1 MNKKFSRK
9 ILILVLLILAVSAI
23 YSYVKFDVH
32 KSEREIACF
41 EALSLKLD
49 KGANPIDI
57 ADKDI
62 GELQFLVEYSLVARM
77 RMLEVSNRLKQNKDK
92 PIRSRDLL
100 ILREGTEGYLKIRKD
115 LLEIATNYE
124 CGVEVSEET
133 LRNYGIDHN
142 LQLKGLMIS
151 LSAALT
157 LYDNYLLG
165 VLMFEQDS
173 RLRKLIN
180 DPDMG
185 FGLVSNLLKDM
196 TLNANSVETRH
207 RIRKVIEFYEAS
219 SKELESLVQEDVDF
233 AYLNQLIQSSPS
245 YNYVKKIR
253 IKEIASKKF
262 VAFER
267 ITTDM
272 ITESSKDGFD
282 MVSGLF
288 GNTMGLFETRKGK
301 LYGDKIAKKNIIEH
315 LQPLDI
321 LLEKTPF
328 RLTDKLI
335 PGHFGHV
342 AIWTG
347 SKAELIDIGLWE
359 NPYVQKHADKISSK
373 EDANSKNEHQIV
385 EALRSGVQLS
395 TLDEF
400 MNIDD
405 FVILRPI
412 FKGENNKPLSKEAL
426 LMAFRQLGKKYDFNF
441 DVNTTDKIVCSELAY
456 VSFPSID
463 WPTEKTLGRHNISPD
478 NVAKLAWN
486 NLPLELILFYHDGK
500 LVSKENQLI
509 KMKALMQALMQA
521 D

>member
-1 MNKKFSRK
+1 MIKKNLKRGAIVLAIILCVAAIYTYIKIEINKKRIETTCFNT
-9 ILILVLLILAVSAI
+9 LA
-23 YSYVKFDVH
+23 
-32 KSEREIACF
+32 E
-41 EALSLKLD
+41 KLD
-49 KGANPIDI
+49 GGTLPVEVVHENFEK
-57 ADKDI
+57 
-62 GELQFLVEYSLVARM
+62 LQTLVEFSLVARSE
-77 RMLEVSNRLKQNKDK
+77 MLGVSNRLKLNKDE
-92 PIRSRDLL
+92 PIHSRDLM
-100 ILREGTEGYLKIRKD
+100 ILKEGTEDYLSIRKD
-115 LLEIATNYE
+115 LLTIAASFE
-124 CGVEVSEET
+124 CGLEVSEET
-133 LRNYGIDHN
+133 LVKYGISDK
-142 LQLKGLMIS
+142 LKMKGLMLS

-165 VLMFEQDS
+165 VVLFEQDG

-185 FGLVSNLLKDM
+185 FGLVANMLNEM
-196 TLNANSVETRH
+196 TLNANSIETRY
-207 RIRKVIEFYEAS
+207 RVRKVILYYEEF
-219 SKELESLVQEDVDF
+219 LEEIKLAAQSDADV
-233 AYLNQLIQSSPS
+233 AYLNQLITSSPS
-245 YNYVKKIR
+245 YNYTKKIR
-253 IKEIASKKF
+253 INEISAKKF

-267 ITTDM
+267 ITADM
-272 ITESSKDGFD
+272 ISESSKDGFD
-282 MVSGLF
+282 LISGLF
-288 GNTMGLFETRKGK
+288 GNTMGLFESRKGK
-301 LYGDKIAKKNIIEH
+301 LYGDAQAKKIISET

-347 SKAELIDIGLWE
+347 SKAELIDLDIWG
-359 NPYVQKHADKISSK
+359 NPYVQKYKQELSS
-373 EDANSKNEHQIV
+373 DTNINSKDEHQII

-412 FKGENNKPLSKEAL
+412 FKEKEGEKAFTKEAL
-426 LMAFRQLGKKYDFNF
+426 IMAFRQLGKKYDFNF

-463 WPTEKTLGRHNISPD
+463 WPTQKTLGRHNISPD

-486 NLPLELILFYHDGK
+486 NLPLELILFYHDGQ
-500 LVSKENQLI
+500 LVEKENQLT
-509 KMKALMQALMQA
+509 KMKELMQQ
-521 D
+521 

>member
-1 MNKKFSRK
+1 MNKKNIKKGS
-9 ILILVLLILAVSAI
+9 IVLLLAITIFSI
-23 YSYVKFDVH
+23 YTYISFETH
-32 KSEREIACF
+32 KTEREVECF
-41 EALSLKLD
+41 EALAKKLD
-49 KGANPIDI
+49 KGANPVDI
-57 ADKDI
+57 ADMDLDT
-62 GELQFLVEYSLVARM
+62 LQFLVEHSLVARM
-77 RMLEVSNRLKQNKDK
+77 RMLEVASRLKQDKDK

-100 ILREGTEGYLKIRKD
+100 ILREGTEGYLEIRKE
-115 LLEIATNYE
+115 LLRIATNYE

-133 LRNYGIDHN
+133 LRKYGIDED

-165 VLMFEQDS
+165 VLMFEQDA
-173 RLRKLIN
+173 RLRNLIN

-185 FGLVSNLLKDM
+185 FGLAANLLKEM
-196 TLNANSVETRH
+196 TINANSVETRH
-207 RIRKVIEFYEAS
+207 RIRKVIAFFEAS
-219 SKELESLVQEDVDF
+219 SERLKSLVQEDVDF
-233 AYLNQLIQSSPS
+233 AYLEQLIQLSPS

-253 IKEIASKKF
+253 VKEIASKKF

-267 ITTDM
+267 ITADM
-272 ITESSKDGFD
+272 ISESSKDGFD

-288 GNTMGLFETRKGK
+288 GNTMGLFESRKGK
-301 LYGDKIAKKNIIEH
+301 MYGDKIAKQKIIET

-347 SKAELIDIGLWE
+347 SKAELIDIGLWD
-359 NPYVQKHADKISSK
+359 NPYVQKYADKISSK
-373 EDANSKNEHQIV
+373 EDSNSKNEHQIV

-405 FVILRPI
+405 FVILRPV
-412 FKGENNKPLSKEAL
+412 FKDENNKPLSKEAL

-486 NLPLELILFYHDGK
+486 NLPLELIMFYHDGK
-500 LVSKENQLI
+500 LVSKENQLD
-509 KMKALMQALMQA
+509 KMKELMQA